1 MKRIGE
7 ILVEEFGLAS
17 KALEQA
23 LDSQKEGDDL
33 IGEILIKNG
42 ELDEFT
48 VLQVLGIMFD
58 MEVRKSL
65 PSDIKTDFTDQVPIS
80 FLKQHKIVP
89 IVTGD
94 ESFFAIMIQI
104 LFSLLMICGEFWL
117 MKLIKLFW
125 LLHIKFL
132 MRSTL
137 PMI

>member
-7 ILVEEFGLAS
+7 LLVEEFGLAP

-23 LDSQKEGDDL
+23 LNAQKEGGDL

-48 VLQVLGIMFD
+48 VLQVLGMMFD

-65 PSDIKTDFTDQVPIS
+65 PSDIKTDFTERVPIS

-89 IVTGD
+89 IATVD
-94 ESFFAIMIQI
+94 ESFFAINDPNSFQSLDDLQRI
-104 LFSLLMICGEFWL
+104 LDYA
-117 MKLIKLFW
+117 
-125 LLHIKFL
+125 
-132 MRSTL
+132 T
-137 PMI
+137 